1 MEALSRQ
8 RNDPIIKTL
17 RKGDPVF
24 NSTSLTP
31 PPPLP
36 SLLGLESLRNV
47 SSGDER
53 GETAVGYRRANSSAF
68 LPSPSPPPPLF
79 APALLV
85 RLINRYSRIPV
96 TRTLY
101 NSNLPLTRNNLHFP
115 SDRFL
120 HNFILDNSYFFLFPL
135 KVRIIRSR
143 LYFYLAVQKSCKR
156 SGFYISYFTLI
167 P

>member
-31 PPPLP
+31 PPPPP

-53 GETAVGYRRANSSAF
+53 GETVVFVGYRRANSSAF

-120 HNFILDNSYFFLFPL
+120 HNFILDNSN
-135 KVRIIRSR
+135 SR
-143 LYFYLAVQKSCKR
+143 
-156 SGFYISYFTLI
+156 
-167 P
+167 

>member
-24 NSTSLTP
+24 NSTSLP
-31 PPPLP
+31 PPP

-53 GETAVGYRRANSSAF
+53 GETAVFVGYRRANSSAF
-68 LPSPSPPPPLF
+68 LPSPSPSPPPPLF

-101 NSNLPLTRNNLHFP
+101 NSNLPLTRSNLHFP

-120 HNFILDNSYFFLFPL
+120 YNFTLDNSN
-135 KVRIIRSR
+135 SR
-143 LYFYLAVQKSCKR
+143 
-156 SGFYISYFTLI
+156 
-167 P
+167 